1 MDKLAPLRV
10 LTTKPSTSISGGSSL
25 ASLIQ
30 GITGF
35 GFALVAVPLLSLFIP
50 EIKNITPIIVIY
62 SLITNI
68 IIVYKSRKYVEFKKI
83 IPLIIFA
90 IIATPLGTYILINF
104 KVKTLKIIIGIII
117 IITALAMLKNFKIKI
132 RNEKISYGVVGILS
146 GILNGS
152 TGLSGPPVV
161 LFLTNQGEKKDVFR
175 ANLTM
180 FGFITNIFA
189 IINFIV
195 EGIINRDTLTFTV
208 IYFPALLLG
217 VIIGIIVVK
226 KISDYF
232 FRLCTIYLIIV
243 LGVYTVIST
252 IV

>member
-1 MDKLAPLRV
+1 MAGFFIIL
-10 LTTKPSTSISGGSSL
+10 I

-50 EIKNITPIIVIY
+50 EIKNITPLIVIY

-83 IPLIIFA
+83 VPLIVFA
-90 IIATPLGTYILINF
+90 IIATPFGTYILISF
-104 KVKTLKIIIGIII
+104 KAKTLKIIIGIII

-132 RNEKISYGVVGILS
+132 RNEKISYGVIGILS

-180 FGFITNIFA
+180 FGFVTNIFA

-195 EGIINRDTLTFTV
+195 QGIINRDTFTFTV
-208 IYFPALLLG
+208 VYFPALLLG

-232 FRLCTIYLIIV
+232 FRLCTIYLIII

>member
-1 MDKLAPLRV
+1 MAGFFIIL
-10 LTTKPSTSISGGSSL
+10 I

-83 IPLIIFA
+83 VPLIVFA
-90 IIATPLGTYILINF
+90 IIATPLGTYILISF
-104 KVKTLKIIIGIII
+104 KAKTLKIIIGIII

-195 EGIINRDTLTFTV
+195 EGIINRDTFTFTV
-208 IYFPALLLG
+208 AYFPALLLG

-232 FRLCTIYLIIV
+232 FRLCTIYLIII

-252 IV
+252 IA

>member
-1 MDKLAPLRV
+1 MAGFFIIL
-10 LTTKPSTSISGGSSL
+10 I

-83 IPLIIFA
+83 IPLIVFA
-90 IIATPLGTYILINF
+90 IIATPLGTYILISF
-104 KVKTLKIIIGIII
+104 KAKTLKIIIGVII

-189 IINFIV
+189 IINFIA
-195 EGIINRDTLTFTV
+195 EGIINRDTLTFTAL
-208 IYFPALLLG
+208 YFPSLLLG

-232 FRLCTIYLIIV
+232 FRLCTIYLIII

-252 IV
+252 IA

>member
-1 MDKLAPLRV
+1 MGYVNIVIENLFYNYILRMWFIMAGFFII
-10 LTTKPSTSISGGSSL
+10 LL

-90 IIATPLGTYILINF
+90 IIATPLGTYILISF

-132 RNEKISYGVVGILS
+132 R
-146 GILNGS
+146 
-152 TGLSGPPVV
+152 
-161 LFLTNQGEKKDVFR
+161 
-175 ANLTM
+175 
-180 FGFITNIFA
+180 
-189 IINFIV
+189 
-195 EGIINRDTLTFTV
+195 
-208 IYFPALLLG
+208 
-217 VIIGIIVVK
+217 IVVK

-232 FRLCTIYLIIV
+232 FRLCTIYLIII